1 MWFGSKEEPEVQE
14 VLDVSGRRPSNA
26 DAIRQQHRKSVSNK
40 GLTGASA
47 LTVKQSIVPIT
58 LVTVLFF
65 LWGFAYGLLDV
76 LNAKFQTSLNI
87 TAAKAGGLQ
96 GAYFGAYL
104 IGPPTY
110 SGWIVRKFGYR
121 YTFMTGLC
129 IYGVGALMFWPSAV
143 KRSFAGF
150 CGCMSH
156 DLLKCLGKANV
167 LIDNLALFIVG
178 SGLSTLETSANPFIA
193 TCGPPRLSEFR
204 LELSQSFQAIG
215 SVMAP
220 LLASRV
226 FFKQTDPHD
235 LSNVQWT
242 YLGIACFVFLLAV
255 VFYFAPIPE
264 VTDADMALQAEQS
277 SGLTGYIDKPMR
289 KQYKL
294 FFGVAAQFC
303 YVGAQVAVA
312 SQFIKYSVN
321 SAHITDSEGS
331 DRYAIGQGL
340 FAIGRFAAA
349 GGMMVTKP
357 RWILMVFMSGVMI
370 FIAAAMG
377 AKGEGGVAT
386 LSIVLFFES
395 CVFPTIFTLSIRGLG
410 RHTKRGSSWIVAS
423 VSGGALF
430 PSLTGLVADHKGY
443 HVAMC
448 VPLVGFFVA
457 FIFAIYLN
465 TICAGE
471 LDGFRETKIGYTDS
485 DGTVGDIQHD
495 VRRASVVSGSDMEK
509 GTVVSERPVH
519 KEIAP

>member
-1 MWFGSKEEPEVQE
+1 MFFSKEKPEVSEAPGLGDQ
-14 VLDVSGRRPSNA
+14 SPSSV
-26 DAIRQQHRKSVSNK
+26 DAMSQQRHRSISNK
-40 GLTGASA
+40 GITGASA
-47 LTVKQSIVPIT
+47 LTVKQSIYPIA

-76 LNAKFQTSLNI
+76 LNAKFQASLNI
-87 TAAKAGGLQ
+87 TAARAGGLQ

-104 IGPPTY
+104 VGPPTY

-121 YTFMTGLC
+121 WTFITGLC

-150 CGCMSH
+150 CGS
-156 DLLKCLGKANV
+156 
-167 LIDNLALFIVG
+167 LFIVG

-193 TCGPPRLSEFR
+193 TCGPPRLSELR
-204 LELSQSFQAIG
+204 LELAQSFQAIG

-226 FFKQTDPHD
+226 FFKTDNPND
-235 LSNVQWT
+235 LTNVQWT
-242 YLGIACFVFLLAV
+242 YLGIAAFVFLLALI
-255 VFYFAPIPE
+255 FFFSPIPE

-277 SGLTGYIDKPMR
+277 SGLTGYVEKPMR

-303 YVGAQVAVA
+303 YVGAQVGVA
-312 SQFIKYSVN
+312 SQFIKYSVE
-321 SAHITDSEGS
+321 SANITASQGS

-349 GGMMVTKP
+349 GGMMFVKP
-357 RWILMVFMSGVMI
+357 RWILMIFLTGVMI
-370 FIAAAMG
+370 FIAASMG
-377 AKGEGGVAT
+377 TYGEGGVAM
-386 LSIVLFFES
+386 LSLVLFFES

-430 PSLTGLVADHKGY
+430 PALTGLVADHKGY
-443 HVAMC
+443 HIAMC
-448 VPLVGFFVA
+448 IPLVGFFVA
-457 FIFAIYLN
+457 FAFPIYLN
-465 TICAGE
+465 TLYARE
-471 LDGFRETKIGYTDS
+471 LDGFRETKIGYQGA
-485 DGTVGDIQHD
+485 DGTVGDVVD
-495 VRRASVVSGSDMEK
+495 EERKASVVHEEK
-509 GTVVSERPVH
+509 GIHAHE
-519 KEIAP
+519 KEFAT

>member
-1 MWFGSKEEPEVQE
+1 MLFSKEEPDVGE
-14 VLDVSGRRPSNA
+14 VLRQRQPSTA
-26 DAIRQQHRKSVSNK
+26 EAMQQQHRKSVSNR

-47 LTVKQSIVPIT
+47 LTVRQSIFPIV
-58 LVTVLFF
+58 LVTILFF

-76 LNAKFQTSLNI
+76 LNAKFQNSLNI

-121 YTFMTGLC
+121 WTFITGLC

-150 CGCMSH
+150 CGS
-156 DLLKCLGKANV
+156 
-167 LIDNLALFIVG
+167 LFIVG

-204 LELSQSFQAIG
+204 LEISQSFQAIG

-226 FFKQTDPHD
+226 FFKNTDPKD
-235 LSNVQWT
+235 LTNVQWT
-242 YLGIACFVFLLAV
+242 YLGIAAFVFLLAV
-255 VFYFAPIPE
+255 VFFFSPIPE
-264 VTDADMALQAEQS
+264 VTDADMALQAEQC
-277 SGLTGYIDKPMR
+277 SGLTGYVDKPMR

-294 FFGVAAQFC
+294 FFGVIAQFC
-303 YVGAQVAVA
+303 YVGAQVGVA
-312 SQFIKYSVN
+312 SQFIKYAVE

-349 GGMMVTKP
+349 GGMMVVKP
-357 RWILMVFMSGVMI
+357 RWVLMIFMTGVMI
-370 FIAAAMG
+370 FIAASMG
-377 AKGEGGVAT
+377 ARGEGGVAT
-386 LSIVLFFES
+386 LSLVLFFES

-430 PSLTGLVADHKGY
+430 PSITGLVADHKGY
-443 HVAMC
+443 HIAMC
-448 VPLVGFFVA
+448 VPLVGFFIA
-457 FIFAIYLN
+457 FAFPIYLN
-465 TICAGE
+465 TICARE
-471 LDGFRETKIGYTDS
+471 LDGFRETKIGYK
-485 DGTVGDIQHD
+485 DGEGEVVGE
-495 VRRASVVSGSDMEK
+495 RSMSVVGEGRKVSVLHEEK
-509 GTVVSERPVH
+509 GVPAFE
-519 KEIAP
+519 KEISY

>member
-1 MWFGSKEEPEVQE
+1 MFGRKEEPEISEILSQ
-14 VLDVSGRRPSNA
+14 RRPSNVEA
-26 DAIRQQHRKSVSNK
+26 VALQRRRKSASNR

-47 LTVKQSIVPIT
+47 LTVRQSIVPIA
-58 LVTVLFF
+58 LVTLLFF

-76 LNAKFQTSLNI
+76 LNAKFQNSLNI
-87 TAAKAGGLQ
+87 GAAKAGGLQ

-110 SGWIVRKFGYR
+110 SGWIVRRFGYR
-121 YTFMTGLC
+121 WTFITGLC

-150 CGCMSH
+150 CGS
-156 DLLKCLGKANV
+156 
-167 LIDNLALFIVG
+167 LFIVG

-226 FFKQTDPHD
+226 FFKNTDPKD
-235 LSNVQWT
+235 LSSVQWT
-242 YLGIACFVFLLAV
+242 YLSIAAFVFLLAG
-255 VFYFAPIPE
+255 VFYVAPIPE

-277 SGLTGYIDKPMR
+277 SGLTGYVDKPMS

-303 YVGAQVAVA
+303 YVGAQVGVA
-312 SQFIKYSVN
+312 SQFIKYAVE
-321 SAHITDSEGS
+321 SAKITDSQAS
-331 DRYAIGQGL
+331 DRYALGQGL
-340 FAIGRFAAA
+340 FAIGRFFAA
-349 GGMMVTKP
+349 GCMMYIKP
-357 RWILMVFMSGVMI
+357 RWILMFFMTMIMI
-370 FIAAAMG
+370 FISAAMG
-377 AKGEGGVAT
+377 ARGEGGVAV

-395 CVFPTIFTLSIRGLG
+395 AVFPTIFTLSIRGLG

-430 PSLTGLVADHKGY
+430 PSLTGLVADHQDY
-443 HVAMC
+443 HIAM
-448 VPLVGFFVA
+448 VIPLVGFFIA
-457 FIFAIYLN
+457 FAFPIYLN
-465 TICAGE
+465 TLCARE
-471 LDGFRETKIGYTDS
+471 LDGFRETKIGYEDEH
-485 DGTVGDIQHD
+485 GTIGGVVHEE
-495 VRRASVVSGSDMEK
+495 RRGSVVESENGTPNLHTEK
-509 GTVVSERPVH
+509 GL
-519 KEIAP
+519 